1 MSWRMTP
8 LAAAIII
15 AGGMAATSAAF
26 AEDTPATNPAPQGQ
40 GMMGGQQGQG
50 MMNMMTQMTR
60 TVENCNRMMET
71 ANNNLPAP
79 AKPPEQTPPG

>member
-1 MSWRMTP
+1 MTP

-15 AGGMAATSAAF
+15 AGGIAATSAAF

-50 MMNMMTQMTR
+50 MMGENGGMMGMMNMMPQMTR
-60 TVENCNRMMET
+60 M
-71 ANNNLPAP
+71 AAIPATST
-79 AKPPEQTPPG
+79 ETPPS